1 MKNYLKICW
10 FHIKTNRISLLLCVV
25 FTYGVILP
33 LVISYMG
40 SGENDISLCHNYM
53 QKLLFVPYVLSVIQL
68 YKIYIDAEYKDILLS
83 ISQSTRLKYL
93 LFDNILWIMIW
104 IPMFIYLYVQNSL
117 FYISIVY
124 IIIQQ
129 FLFMSLIY
137 LLSQISLSSLF
148 VSGITIIYILIC
160 SFATNDI
167 PVISY
172 MHDII
177 PYVLDFSYLFS
188 MILISVL
195 CLIGGYVIEKYTYRF
210 LK

>member
-129 FLFMSLIY
+129 LLFMSLIY

-188 MILISVL
+188 MILISIL
-195 CLIGGYVIEKYTYRF
+195 CLVGGYVIEKYTYRF

>member
-40 SGENDISLCHNYM
+40 GGENDISLCHNYM

-93 LFDNILWIMIW
+93 LFDNLLWIVIW

-160 SFATNDI
+160 SFATDDI

-195 CLIGGYVIEKYTYRF
+195 CLIGGYVIEKYIYRL

>member
-53 QKLLFVPYVLSVIQL
+53 QKLLFVPCVLSVIQL

-117 FYISIVY
+117 FHISIVY

-195 CLIGGYVIEKYTYRF
+195 CLVGGYVIEKYTYRF

>member
-129 FLFMSLIY
+129 LLFMSLIY

-188 MILISVL
+188 MIMISVL
-195 CLIGGYVIEKYTYRF
+195 CLVGGYVIEKYTYRF

>member
-188 MILISVL
+188 MILISIL
-195 CLIGGYVIEKYTYRF
+195 CLVGGYVIEKYTYRF

>member
-188 MILISVL
+188 MVLISVL
-195 CLIGGYVIEKYTYRF
+195 CLVGGYVIEKYTYRF

>member
-137 LLSQISLSSLF
+137 LLTQISLSSLF

-195 CLIGGYVIEKYTYRF
+195 CLVGGYVIEKYTYRF

>member
-53 QKLLFVPYVLSVIQL
+53 QKLLFVPNVLSVIQL

-93 LFDNILWIMIW
+93 LFDNILWIVIW

-160 SFATNDI
+160 SFATDDI

-195 CLIGGYVIEKYTYRF
+195 CLVGGYVIEKYTYRF

>member
-129 FLFMSLIY
+129 LLFMSLIY

-195 CLIGGYVIEKYTYRF
+195 CLVGGYVIEKYTYRF

>member
-188 MILISVL
+188 MMLISVL
-195 CLIGGYVIEKYTYRF
+195 CLVGGYVIEKYTYRF

>member
-33 LVISYMG
+33 LVISYMS

-195 CLIGGYVIEKYTYRF
+195 CLVGGYVIEKYTYRF

>member
-137 LLSQISLSSLF
+137 LFSQISLSSLF

-195 CLIGGYVIEKYTYRF
+195 CLVGGYVIEKYTYRF